1 MSRTKRYLTT
11 TLGAAVL
18 GAAMLGTPAAAQA
31 QDEPAGPNT
40 GKISFS
46 AGIDIAD
53 AYYFRGIKQENDG
66 VQLQPYFEMNI
77 DLYEGDGIL
86 QSLGIVL
93 GSWSSFHFDDPPS
106 VRAGG
111 DPSRWYEADIYAG
124 LSLGLADTWSLSAIY
139 TAYMSPNGA
148 FTTVQDVNFTIGYDD
163 SGCWE
168 QIVQI
173 DGFAGL
179 QPWVSFIAELD
190 NQADAGNGFPGA
202 GGTEEGVALLV
213 GITPSMT
220 LIASED
226 MPVTLTVPVTAG
238 FSIEDYY
245 ERIKPS
251 GSVDDDNFG
260 YVEVGLV
267 LSTPLAFIPADYGE
281 WEVYGSVNFLFLGE
295 TTEELNSDD
304 DFEVY
309 FKIGAGFTY

>member
-1 MSRTKRYLTT
+1 MSRGKRHFMSM
-11 TLGAAVL
+11 LGAAGLSAV
-18 GAAMLGTPAAAQA
+18 MLGMPAAALA

-46 AGIDIAD
+46 AGIDISD

-66 VQLQPYFEMNI
+66 VQLQPYFEMTFN
-77 DLYEGDGIL
+77 LYEGDGVL

-106 VRAGG
+106 IRAGG

-124 LSLGLADTWSLSAIY
+124 LAMGLADTWSLKMIY
-139 TAYMSPNGA
+139 TAYMSPNGV
-148 FTTVQDVNFTIGYDD
+148 FTTVQDVTITVGYDD
-163 SGCWE
+163 AAHWE
-168 QIVQI
+168 GIVDI

-179 QPWVSFIAELD
+179 QPSAALVVELY
-190 NQADAGNGFPGA
+190 NQADGGNGFPGA
-202 GGTEEGVALLV
+202 SGTDEGIALLL
-213 GITPSMT
+213 GIEPSMT

-226 MPVTLTVPVTAG
+226 MPITLSVPVTAG
-238 FSIEDYY
+238 FSLDDYY
-245 ERIKPS
+245 ERVKPS

-260 YVEVGLV
+260 FVEVAV
-267 LSTPLAFIPADYGE
+267 KLSTPLAFIPAEYGE